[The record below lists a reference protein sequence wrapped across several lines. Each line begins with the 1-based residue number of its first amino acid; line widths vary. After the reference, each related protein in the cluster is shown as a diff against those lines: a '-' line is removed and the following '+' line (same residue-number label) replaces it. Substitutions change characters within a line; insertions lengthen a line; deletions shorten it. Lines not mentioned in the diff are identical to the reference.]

1 MICTCEK
8 CKINFFPGE
17 PPIVCPECGGE
28 VVARQGWTELH
39 YLVNLLARGEI
50 RESLAPYINTQPEKA
65 PALMDVVERIDALLD
80 SIPRETSDRYFMEL
94 NHLKGFLFDYY
105 NGRYYEVLHRRG
117 IPKIETIGTKML
129 MGLMSLEQK
138 LAHNYLG
145 AGEIIMP
152 WAYEKKETP
161 DPAPEAD
168 EVKPVAEKPL
178 TPERRKAALQ
188 YLASKGYDP
197 STKEGLLMAKMW
209 VGIPGDEEMDGFTR
223 TELNA
228 ALKAVESGMS
238 YEDPRGAKK
247 YREWL
252 PGAEAAFRHFMP
264 PISAPYPKVYFSNA
278 GTFRATRENI
288 VKDVGCTL
296 QGWPDDSSLEYIH
309 GDKGG
314 AILIRLDQLPKD
326 MTFDVFLH
334 LFWHELGHFYAINAD
349 PYNLERFDDPDNPPD
364 EENVAAKQRGYWFWQ
379 EFIAEAICNYV
390 NQKVS
395 ADREDYHPENIDWVV
410 DAWSPYLYR
419 LQGLLDEMFFRPD
432 IDEYCLAHYFA
443 TLLMDDVTV
452 RMVRASQEGKLKQA
466 GKDTPAPAGSID
478 VTCIDELDAEFQPI
492 LLEMKDWLEKQL
504 AKEQFWIIDEAGIEY
519 LGGLILRMAEVY
531 GDLRE

>member
-28 VVARQGWTELH
+28 VVARQGWTERH
-39 YLVNLLARGEI
+39 YLVTLLARGEI
-50 RESLAPYINTQPEKA
+50 RESLAPYINTQPDKA

-161 DPAPEAD
+161 GPSPQEDK
-168 EVKPVAEKPL
+168 VKSVAEKPL

-197 STKEGLLMAKMW
+197 STKEGLLIAKMW

-228 ALKAVESGMS
+228 ALKHV
-238 YEDPRGAKK
+238 
-247 YREWL
+247 
-252 PGAEAAFRHFMP
+252 
-264 PISAPYPKVYFSNA
+264 I
-278 GTFRATRENI
+278 
-288 VKDVGCTL
+288 
-296 QGWPDDSSLEYIH
+296 
-309 GDKGG
+309 
-314 AILIRLDQLPKD
+314 
-326 MTFDVFLH
+326 
-334 LFWHELGHFYAINAD
+334 
-349 PYNLERFDDPDNPPD
+349 
-364 EENVAAKQRGYWFWQ
+364 
-379 EFIAEAICNYV
+379 
-390 NQKVS
+390 
-395 ADREDYHPENIDWVV
+395 
-410 DAWSPYLYR
+410 
-419 LQGLLDEMFFRPD
+419 
-432 IDEYCLAHYFA
+432 
-443 TLLMDDVTV
+443 
-452 RMVRASQEGKLKQA
+452 
-466 GKDTPAPAGSID
+466 
-478 VTCIDELDAEFQPI
+478 
-492 LLEMKDWLEKQL
+492 
-504 AKEQFWIIDEAGIEY
+504 
-519 LGGLILRMAEVY
+519 
-531 GDLRE
+531 